1 MPKPR
6 LMYFPDKDILYLW
19 FADGKERA
27 SVELRPNVTAEYDA
41 QSTLLGIEMLDASP
55 FVHDLLL
62 PLLDAVQT
70 SAAETV

>member
-27 SVELRPNVTAEYDA
+27 SIELHPNVTAEYDA
-41 QSTLLGIEMLDASP
+41 EGALLGIEMLDASIC
-55 FVHDLLL
+55 
-62 PLLDAVQT
+62 A
-70 SAAETV
+70 

>member
-41 QSTLLGIEMLDASP
+41 QNALLGIEMLDASP

>member
-27 SVELRPNVTAEYDA
+27 SIELRPNVTAEYDTKGA
-41 QSTLLGIEMLDASP
+41 LLGIEMLDASP

-62 PLLDAVQT
+62 PLLDAAQA
-70 SAAETV
+70 SAAETG

>member
-27 SVELRPNVTAEYDA
+27 SIELRPNVTAEYDA
-41 QSTLLGIEMLDASP
+41 KGILLGIEMLDASP

-62 PLLDAVQT
+62 PLFEAAQA
-70 SAAETV
+70 SAAETA

>member
-27 SVELRPNVTAEYDA
+27 SVELRPHVTAEYDA
-41 QSTLLGIEMLDASP
+41 KGALLGIEMLAP
-55 FVHDLLL
+55 FKFQLTVSQK
-62 PLLDAVQT
+62 PLV
-70 SAAETV
+70 VVGW